1 MKYAFAAARLLLG
14 ALFLLFGSNI
24 FLHFIPMPPP
34 SGLMAQFEGALF
46 LSHFFYVVGFLQ
58 VVSGILLLA
67 NRFVPLGL
75 TLLGPVIVN
84 IFLAHLLMAPS
95 GLPLAIAVALL
106 WLVVAF
112 SVRSA
117 FAGLFQAR
125 VQQ

>member
-1 MKYAFAAARLLLG
+1 MNYVSSAARLLLG

-58 VVSGILLLA
+58 VTSGILLLT

-75 TLLGPVIVN
+75 TLIGPVIVN

-95 GLPLAIAVALL
+95 GLPLAIVVVLL
-106 WLVVAF
+106 WLFAAF
-112 SVRSA
+112 GVRSA
-117 FAGLFQAR
+117 FAGLFR
-125 VQQ
+125 VRA